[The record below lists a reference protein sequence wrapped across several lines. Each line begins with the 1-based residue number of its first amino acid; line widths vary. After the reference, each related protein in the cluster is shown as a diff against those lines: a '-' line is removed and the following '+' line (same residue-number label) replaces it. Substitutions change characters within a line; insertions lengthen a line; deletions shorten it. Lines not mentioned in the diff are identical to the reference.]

1 MKVEVNI
8 GHDLYGIGKA
18 LQAIPNTINAISNA
32 PKIMLKLEKSLLIL
46 SEKSQKLLINLVK
59 PLKNMWT
66 EITKEE

>member
-1 MKVEVNI
+1 MNVEVNI

-46 SEKSQKLLINLVK
+46 SEKSQKL
-59 PLKNMWT
+59 
-66 EITKEE
+66 

>member
-1 MKVEVNI
+1 MNVEVNI

-18 LQAIPNTINAISNA
+18 PQAIPTINAISNA

>member
-1 MKVEVNI
+1 MNVEVNI

-18 LQAIPNTINAISNA
+18 LQAKPNTINAISNA